1 MAHDLRSG
9 TYDLRTDAVRER
21 MARAAERSGRAL
33 SDVTLVAVTKTIVV
47 DRIRAAIEAGAVHV
61 GENRVQEAEAKFE
74 ECVVAGID
82 TDKVSREGITLHMI
96 GGLQRNKARR
106 AAELFD
112 WIQSVDRVELLGALE
127 KARAEGGKSQPLP
140 VLLEVNTTGEEAKS
154 GITPAELPRLADALA
169 GCPHLR
175 GMGLM
180 TIARFGADEK
190 ELRST
195 FASLRRLLDALK
207 ESHPGEG
214 DWKHLSMGMS
224 DDYECAIEEG
234 ATMVRLGRA
243 IFGARG

>member
-1 MAHDLRSG
+1 M
-9 TYDLRTDAVRER
+9 TYDLRLDLVRER
-21 MARAAERSGRAL
+21 MARAAERSGRSL
-33 SDVTLVAVTKTIVV
+33 SDVTLVAVTKTVEV
-47 DRIRAAIEAGAVHV
+47 GRIRAAIEAGAVHL

-74 ECVVAGID
+74 EAGAAGID
-82 TDKVSREGITLHMI
+82 KDKVSREGITLHMI

-112 WIQSVDRVELLGALE
+112 WVQSVDRTELLDALE
-127 KARAEGGKSQPLP
+127 KARTEGGNSQPLP
-140 VLLEVNTTGEEAKS
+140 VLLEVNTTDEEAKS

-169 GCPHLR
+169 NCPHLR

-180 TIARFGADEK
+180 TIARLGADEK
-190 ELRST
+190 ELRGT

-207 ESHPGEG
+207 KSHSEEG

-224 DDYECAIEEG
+224 DDYECAIEEV

-243 IFGARG
+243 IFGARA

>member
-1 MAHDLRSG
+1 M
-9 TYDLRTDAVRER
+9 TYDLRLDLVRER

-33 SDVTLVAVTKTIVV
+33 SDVTLVAVTKTVEV
-47 DRIRAAIEAGAVHV
+47 GRIRAAIEAGAVHL

-74 ECVVAGID
+74 EAGAAGID
-82 TDKVSREGITLHMI
+82 KDKVSREGITLHMI

-112 WIQSVDRVELLGALE
+112 WVQSVDRVELLDTLE
-127 KARAEGGKSQPLP
+127 KARADGGNSRPLP

-169 GCPHLR
+169 NCPHLR

-180 TIARFGADEK
+180 TIARLGADEK
-190 ELRST
+190 ELRGT

-207 ESHPGEG
+207 KSHPVEG

-243 IFGARG
+243 IFGARA

>member
-1 MAHDLRSG
+1 M
-9 TYDLRTDAVRER
+9 TYDLRLDLVRER

-33 SDVTLVAVTKTIVV
+33 SDVTLVAVTKTVEV
-47 DRIRAAIEAGAVHV
+47 GRIRAAIEAGAVHL

-74 ECVVAGID
+74 EAGAAGID
-82 TDKVSREGITLHMI
+82 KDKVSRVGITLHMI

-112 WIQSVDRVELLGALE
+112 WVQSVDRIELLDALE
-127 KARAEGGKSQPLP
+127 KARADAGNSRPLP
-140 VLLEVNTTGEEAKS
+140 VLLEVNTTGEDAKS

-169 GCPHLR
+169 ICQHLR

-180 TIARFGADEK
+180 TIARLGADEK
-190 ELRST
+190 ELRGT
-195 FASLRRLLDALK
+195 FASLRLSLDALK
-207 ESHPGEG
+207 KSHPRKG

-243 IFGARG
+243 IFGARA

>member
-1 MAHDLRSG
+1 MAHDLRSE
-9 TYDLRTDAVRER
+9 TYDLRLDAVRER
-21 MARAAERSGRAL
+21 MGRAAERSGRAL
-33 SDVTLVAVTKTIVV
+33 SDVTLVAVTKTIAV
-47 DRIRAAIEAGAVHV
+47 DRIRAAIEAGAIHL

-74 ECVVAGID
+74 EAGVAGID

-106 AAELFD
+106 AVELFD
-112 WIQSVDRVELLGALE
+112 WVQSVDRVELLEALE
-127 KARAEGGKSQPLP
+127 KARANGGNSQPLP

-154 GITPAELPRLADALA
+154 GITPAELPRLADTLA
-169 GCPHLR
+169 KCPHLR
-175 GMGLM
+175 GMGLT
-180 TIARFGADEK
+180 TIARLGADER
-190 ELRST
+190 ELRGT

-214 DWKHLSMGMS
+214 DWRHLSMGMS

-243 IFGARG
+243 IFGARA

>member
-1 MAHDLRSG
+1 M
-9 TYDLRTDAVRER
+9 TYDLRLDLVRER

-33 SDVTLVAVTKTIVV
+33 SDVTLVAVTKTIGVEG
-47 DRIRAAIEAGAVHV
+47 IKAAIEAGAVDL

-74 ECVVAGID
+74 EAGVVGID
-82 TDKVSREGITLHMI
+82 TDKVSRVGITLHMI

-106 AAELFD
+106 AVELFD
-112 WIQSVDRVELLGALE
+112 WIQSVDRAELLSALE
-127 KARAEGGKSQPLP
+127 KAKVERGISEPLP
-140 VLLEVNTTGEEAKS
+140 VLLEVNTTGEDAKS
-154 GITPAELPRLADALA
+154 GIAPAELPRLADALA
-169 GCPHLR
+169 NCPHLR

-180 TIARFGADEK
+180 TIARLGADER
-190 ELRST
+190 ELRGT

-214 DWKHLSMGMS
+214 HWKHLSMGMS

-243 IFGARG
+243 IFGARA